1 MAEKKKNLRLNC
13 VSVGTEAVFHVLI
26 GLFSVCCI
34 IPFLFVIIISFS
46 SKESIT
52 TIGYSFIPTS
62 WSMDAYQ
69 YAFNKLPQIWR
80 SYFNSIYITVIG
92 TVLSTTMCAMYAYVL
107 YRPDFKFRSFFNF
120 LSFFTM
126 IFGGGLVPTYIVSK
140 QLLGLSEN
148 YAALIVPLLV
158 SPFNIIVMRSFFKSS
173 VPLELIE
180 AATIDGSGEYST
192 LFRVVVPIAKP
203 GIATIA
209 FKMFGSTGAAIIILI
224 GGICCIA
231 CMNDMVTPSI
241 SLEGRSIWILQS
253 LPVSP
258 YMVLAAKLKVQ
269 IVLTL
274 VPVVL
279 CLFAIAATVPCNAIQ
294 FILGSAFAMLNVNLM
309 ALFGIFLGL
318 KMPNLT
324 WTSELIPIKQ
334 SFSVM
339 IALIGGFL
347 FNAAFVGLYFLVG
360 RKVGEV
366 IYLCLAILVTA
377 VLGFVL
383 NSWLKNK
390 GSRIFAEL

>member
-1 MAEKKKNLRLNC
+1 MDSDLDILCGA
-13 VSVGTEAVFHVLI
+13 
-26 GLFSVCCI
+26 LFA
-34 IPFLFVIIISFS
+34 LMWYVISR
-46 SKESIT
+46 
-52 TIGYSFIPTS
+52 SFI
-62 WSMDAYQ
+62 
-69 YAFNKLPQIWR
+69 KI
-80 SYFNSIYITVIG
+80 V
-92 TVLSTTMCAMYAYVL
+92 TTNAGSKTKGAKAS
-107 YRPDFKFRSFFNF
+107 FEFRS
-120 LSFFTM
+120 
-126 IFGGGLVPTYIVSK
+126 VK
-140 QLLGLSEN
+140 
-148 YAALIVPLLV
+148 
-158 SPFNIIVMRSFFKSS
+158 
-173 VPLELIE
+173 
-180 AATIDGSGEYST
+180 ST
-192 LFRVVVPIAKP
+192 LFSKELARFTSSANYMLNCGFGTFFILVAFVAILLKGETV
-203 GIATIA
+203 ATIA
-209 FKMFGSTGAAIIILI
+209 FKMFGSTGAALIILI

-231 CMNDMVTPSI
+231 CMNDMVTPSV